1 MQGRAHTFVRGG
13 VVGGGGGGEEDRL
26 VIMLFL
32 VTCALFLQFWPGG
45 AACRVDE
52 DRGLGQL
59 QRQEIGQL
67 DLVGTGLS

>member
-1 MQGRAHTFVRGG
+1 M
-13 VVGGGGGGEEDRL
+13 
-26 VIMLFL
+26 ILFL

-67 DLVGTGLS
+67 DSVGTSLS